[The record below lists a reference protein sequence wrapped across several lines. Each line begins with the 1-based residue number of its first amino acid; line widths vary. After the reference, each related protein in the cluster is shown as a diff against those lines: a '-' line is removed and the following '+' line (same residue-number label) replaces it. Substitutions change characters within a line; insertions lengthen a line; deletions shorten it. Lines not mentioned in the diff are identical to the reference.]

1 MTAVAAR
8 VAAWLAHVL
17 AAWVPLVALTWDSV
31 GGAPGAR
38 TLNPRIKVGRLAVLG
53 VLPARMPHADAQ
65 KAHIAQGYGRH
76 SSHESSHGSQAE
88 PGRIRHSK

>member
-8 VAAWLAHVL
+8 VAAWLAHGL

-38 TLNPRIKVGRLAVLG
+38 TLNPRIKSLSGARSPGFMG
-53 VLPARMPHADAQ
+53 VRAAAQTHARTRVNWGGP
-65 KAHIAQGYGRH
+65 R
-76 SSHESSHGSQAE
+76 
-88 PGRIRHSK
+88 